1 MIVLRRGDRLDVPFL
16 RSLLAHA
23 YNWHVAVFDT
33 DISISRY
40 VDGWGRPGDTA
51 VIAMDDGHSVGAG
64 WYRLFRAGVP
74 GYGFVDERTPELTIV
89 VVPSRQGEGIEGQL
103 LAALVERARKA
114 GHDGLSVSTEKGKPQ
129 TEYVPRRALRARRR
143 GRRDADA
150 APGALVHRSASLGT
164 FPTASRRPWLRP
176 RSAR

>member
-40 VDGWGRPGDTA
+40 IDGWGRPGDTA

-64 WYRLFRAGVP
+64 WYRLFRTRVP
-74 GYGFVDERTPELTIV
+74 GYGFVDEETPELTIV

-114 GHDGLSVSTEKGKPQ
+114 DYNGLSVSTEKGKPE
-129 TEYVPRRALRARRR
+129 TEYYLGERFELVGEDGATLTLRRAL
-143 GRRDADA
+143 
-150 APGALVHRSASLGT
+150 
-164 FPTASRRPWLRP
+164 
-176 RSAR
+176 